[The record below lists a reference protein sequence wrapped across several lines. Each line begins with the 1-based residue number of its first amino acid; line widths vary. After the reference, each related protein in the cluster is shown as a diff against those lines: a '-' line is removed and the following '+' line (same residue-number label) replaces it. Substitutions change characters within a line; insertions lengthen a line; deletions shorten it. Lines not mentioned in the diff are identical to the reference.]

1 MARFVHI
8 YSFWSG
14 SGVDDDGWLVEM
26 FSEQRL
32 SFCSED
38 IFFLGLRSFFAACLV
53 FSCFRAHLLV
63 GLCVCVCVVF
73 LCIVL
78 RFEIFDGCTNRIF
91 SQHTA
96 VKFDRWQF

>member
-1 MARFVHI
+1 MVGGNVLGTEAVFLLGRH
-8 YSFWSG
+8 
-14 SGVDDDGWLVEM
+14 
-26 FSEQRL
+26 
-32 SFCSED
+32 
-38 IFFLGLRSFFAACLV
+38 FFLGLRSFFAACLV

-63 GLCVCVCVVF
+63 GLCVCVCVCVVF